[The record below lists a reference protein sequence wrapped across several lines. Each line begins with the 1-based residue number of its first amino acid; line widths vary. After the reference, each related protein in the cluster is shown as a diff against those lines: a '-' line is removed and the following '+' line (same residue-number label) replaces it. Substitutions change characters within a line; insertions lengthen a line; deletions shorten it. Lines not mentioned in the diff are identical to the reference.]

1 MDKGYTVND
10 VIKERPCPSITPVVV
25 EVKGNQ
31 VPVIII
37 KDYKQKLSEVK
48 EDELVGLKS
57 SSMGNKKASLF
68 LMILKFGDN
77 FENTYDVW
85 FDYVFE
91 LHRNFLS
98 LLQKQDRIIID
109 FRDEENERYITL
121 ELENT
126 IKEHITY
133 YIDLSEEEVLVKQ
146 EKIENIISLNKIK
159 RYTIWS
165 EKESF
170 EIMDKIF
177 EDYPTIEELWHK
189 L

>member
-10 VIKERPCPSITPVVV
+10 IIEQRPCPSITPVVV
-25 EVKGNQ
+25 EIKGKY

-37 KDYKQKLSEVK
+37 KDYKEKLMKVK

-57 SSMGNKKASLF
+57 SSMGNKNASLF
-68 LMILKFGDN
+68 LIVLKFGDD

-98 LLQKQDRIIID
+98 LLQKENRIIVD
-109 FRDEENERYITL
+109 FRNEENERYITL

-126 IKEHITY
+126 IKEHIDY
-133 YIDLSEEEVLVKQ
+133 YNDLAEEEILVKN
-146 EKIENIISLNKIK
+146 EKVENLINLEKVK
-159 RYTIWS
+159 RYTNWS

-170 EIMDKIF
+170 EIMEKIF